1 MTFPT
6 TPPILLSELQCPT
19 SSASQVTALKALKN
33 EIIGHGQKKRI
44 WLGLGVLPALARIL
58 NTPRANHGKR
68 RESTGNPSV
77 HPAKATFG
85 TTDEE
90 EARLQAIIIVGSLA
104 SGGPGFI
111 PPIRASGVITPL
123 LALLSTF
130 ETSAKVVL
138 AALRTLNTIAN
149 ASTLESLDADDQN
162 RGLVHS
168 LYTDDHLP
176 SIVQLLSQASSSH
189 LVQHQ
194 ISLTAALIA
203 STCRDESQRGL
214 LVQAGVLEALAFQLS
229 TFIGI
234 TDHILCSPR
243 GIHRSSAYP
252 EVPSATSQSWLA
264 SVLAAIGTIVDSS
277 RPRITNLLS
286 TPALTN
292 VLSRFEAEIAIP
304 QEENSNHWPHHAV
317 KPSVTRL
324 DYLLPQ
330 LPPFSTRRS
339 LPENNH
345 HPPISSSTNPARQ
358 PSSVRALNHAYDS
371 VDGRGATLPQEEE
384 NPMVAWLIY
393 IARAES
399 GITRL
404 MAAWLIGLFY
414 GAGIIDKRRDV
425 SFAMLLVPL
434 LVRML
439 LEDVKFTTSG
449 PNAVPKRL
457 VQAPAILA
465 MLTLDSLELQR
476 AAVDAGAIRRL
487 AKLLKESYDPLP
499 AESETSQWTAEPD
512 MNIMLDNGQADTC
525 IRDFS
530 RQAIAYQMVQSR
542 ESVLKALAS
551 LASLSDDYRKT
562 IIDNGV
568 VPFVIESL
576 KPRLKLSTLE
586 ENQQDKANGDDAES
600 PPHLVNPSGVIV
612 AACATARA
620 LTRSVS
626 TLRTSVMDAGLAAPL
641 FVLLN
646 HLDVKVQIAATE
658 VVSNIALE
666 FSPMREVS
674 ESAGCQAKTPDDSPN
689 QAILENEIHKV
700 LCDHAHSADS
710 SLRYNAVWAL
720 AHLVS
725 TAPKVLRKS
734 CLSNLGPEWLLQI
747 CNDGDDSAR
756 SFGGARSEREASIS
770 TPLAMGTPNAAGEQ
784 VDLLNATDGSEAGR
798 QGAKEDDDED
808 SNMLEAGAPR
818 QDDYSGPRKAARHQV
833 EASTTRHG
841 RADELA
847 MQMQGL
853 NFIRNLICGSDAA
866 EMIDYVFDQLGQER
880 LFEMLIGKLRPRLV
894 NAFNRDRRS
903 TENRVRQTQ
912 PQADIV
918 TTVVYIIVH
927 MAAGSPRQRQVVV
940 SQPELMKLIMSL
952 FSHSGSAI
960 RVACMWAVI
969 NLTLSD
975 DRSED
980 GNCKQ
985 RIQQLKRLGIM
996 EKLKPLE
1003 SAVELDVQERLR
1015 TVMYQ
1020 LSYYDRP

>member
-1 MTFPT
+1 M
-6 TPPILLSELQCPT
+6 LLSELQSPT
-19 SSASQVTALKALKN
+19 STASQVTALRALKN
-33 EIIGHGQKKRI
+33 EIIGHGQKKWI
-44 WLGLGVLPALARIL
+44 WVGLGVLPALARIL
-58 NTPRANHGKR
+58 NTPRANNGKR
-68 RESTGNPSV
+68 RESNGNWSA

-85 TTDEE
+85 RTDEE

-104 SGGPGFI
+104 SVE
-111 PPIRASGVITPL
+111 S
-123 LALLSTF
+123 
-130 ETSAKVVL
+130 SAKVVL
-138 AALRTLNTIAN
+138 AALRTLNTIAD

-162 RGLVHS
+162 QGLVHS

-203 STCRDESQRGL
+203 STCQDESQRGL
-214 LVQAGVLEALAFQLS
+214 LVQAGVLEALAAQLS
-229 TFIGI
+229 TFIGT
-234 TDHILCSPR
+234 TDHVSCSAR
-243 GIHRSSAYP
+243 GIYRSSAYP
-252 EVPSATSQSWLA
+252 EVPSATAQSCLA
-264 SVLAAIGTIVDSS
+264 PVLAAIGTIVDSS
-277 RPRITNLLS
+277 RPKITSLLS

-292 VLSRFEAEIAIP
+292 VLSRFEADIAIP
-304 QEENSNHWPHHAV
+304 QEENPNHWPHHTV
-317 KPSVTRL
+317 KPSATRL

-330 LPPFSTRRS
+330 LPAFSIRRS
-339 LPENNH
+339 LPDTSH
-345 HPPISSSTNPARQ
+345 HPPISSSVNPAKQ
-358 PSSVRALNHAYDS
+358 PSSARALNHAYDS
-371 VDGRGATLPQEEE
+371 VDGQGVALPQEEE
-384 NPMVAWLIY
+384 NPLVAWLIY

-399 GITRL
+399 GVTRL

-439 LEDVKFTTSG
+439 HEDAKSTPSG
-449 PNAVPKRL
+449 SNAVPKRL
-457 VQAPAILA
+457 VQAPAVLA

-476 AAVDAGAIRRL
+476 AAVDAGAIRKL

-499 AESETSQWTAEPD
+499 AESATSQWTAEPD
-512 MNIMLDNGQADTC
+512 MDITLDNGQTNTC

-530 RQAIAYQMVQSR
+530 RQAIAYQMLQLR

-562 IIDNGV
+562 IIEDGV

-576 KPRLKLSTLE
+576 KPKLKPSFLE
-586 ENQQDKANGDDAES
+586 DDQPDKANGDDTES

-641 FVLLN
+641 FVLLG
-646 HLDVKVQIAATE
+646 HSDVRVQIAATE

-674 ESAGCQAKTPDDSPN
+674 ESAGCQAKTLDDSPN

-756 SFGGARSEREASIS
+756 SFGGARSDRETSIS

-784 VDLLNATDGSEAGR
+784 VDLLNATDGSEACG

-808 SNMLEAGAPR
+808 SNMMEAGAPR
-818 QDDYSGPRKAARHQV
+818 QEDYSGGSRKAARHQV
-833 EASTTRHG
+833 EATATRHG
-841 RADELA
+841 RVDELA

-853 NFIRNLICGSDAA
+853 NFIRNLICGVDAA
-866 EMIDYVFDQLGQER
+866 EMIDYVFEQFGQER
-880 LFEMLIGKLRPRLV
+880 FFEMLIGKLRPRLV
-894 NAFNRDRRS
+894 NAFNRERRS

-912 PQADIV
+912 PQTDIV
-918 TTVVYIIVH
+918 NTVVYIIVH
-927 MAAGSPRQRQVVV
+927 MAAGSPRQRQLLV

-969 NLTLSD
+969 NLTFSE
-975 DRSED
+975 DRSDEA
-980 GNCKQ
+980 NCKQ

-1003 SAVELDVQERLR
+1003 SDVELDVRERWK
-1015 TVMYQ
+1015 TVMYN